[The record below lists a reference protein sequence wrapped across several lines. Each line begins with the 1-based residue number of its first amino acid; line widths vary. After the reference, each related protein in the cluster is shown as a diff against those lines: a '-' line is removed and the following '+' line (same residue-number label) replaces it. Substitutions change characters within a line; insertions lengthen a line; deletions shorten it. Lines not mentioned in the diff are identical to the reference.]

1 MVFYR
6 DQPVTQRKPPQIPTI
21 EVTRPSEGLPAAQ
34 MEWKRL
40 RPSTSTDNMFD
51 TNSENSGEQQRT
63 IANKPMPE
71 ASLTS
76 KRLREPEEGCKS
88 MVGNKKKRMK

>member
-6 DQPVTQRKPPQIPTI
+6 YQPVTQRKPPQIPTI

-76 KRLREPEEGCKS
+76 KRLREPEEGGK
-88 MVGNKKKRMK
+88 NTEKKKKKG